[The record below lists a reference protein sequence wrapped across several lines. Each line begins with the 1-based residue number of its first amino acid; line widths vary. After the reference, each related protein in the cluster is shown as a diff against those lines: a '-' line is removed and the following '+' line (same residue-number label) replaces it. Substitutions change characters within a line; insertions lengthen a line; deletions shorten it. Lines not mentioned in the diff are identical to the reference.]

1 MISLCF
7 KGESVWV
14 VLGEQR
20 TISKNLYERKYKVVD
35 EVWPDCNGSVFRKI
49 MNNNL
54 QVVERT

>member
-1 MISLCF
+1 MSDFTMLQRG
-7 KGESVWV
+7 KWV

-35 EVWPDCNGSVFRKI
+35 EVRPDCNGSVFRKI